1 MLHVVLIML
10 AIILLAVGLFGAALP
25 YLPGLP
31 LAFLGTILLGRLT
44 DFQFFDTRW
53 LWFFGS
59 LTLASL
65 ACDQLAGFL
74 GSRWG
79 KSSLWG
85 TIGALIGGLIGVI
98 FFSIWGLI
106 LGPALGVL
114 ALEFVAKRDHL
125 RAVRVAR
132 VTLVASIIGLVIN
145 VLLAIVYAV
154 TLALILIF

>member
-1 MLHVVLIML
+1 MLDVILIIL
-10 AIILLAVGLFGAALP
+10 AIILLVVGLFGAALP

-44 DFQFFDTRW
+44 DFQYYSVDW
-53 LWFFGS
+53 LWLFGS

-114 ALEFVAKRDHL
+114 AFEMIAKRDHL

-132 VTLVASIIGLVIN
+132 VTLVASIVGLAVN
-145 VLLAIVYAV
+145 ALLAIIYAV
-154 TLALILIF
+154 TLTLVLIL

>member
-1 MLHVVLIML
+1 MLHIALIIL
-10 AIILLAVGLFGAALP
+10 AIILLLVGLLGAALP

-53 LWFFGS
+53 LWFFGL

-85 TIGALIGGLIGVI
+85 TVGAVLGGLIGVI
-98 FFSIWGLI
+98 FFSVWGII

-114 ALEFVAKRDHL
+114 VFEMVARRDHI
-125 RAVRVAR
+125 RAFRVAR
-132 VTLVASIIGLVIN
+132 VTLVASIIGLVVN
-145 VLLAIVYAV
+145 ALLAIVFAV
-154 TLALILIF
+154 TLVLTLIF

>member
-1 MLHVVLIML
+1 MFHVVLIIL
-10 AIILLAVGLFGAALP
+10 AIILLAIGLIGAALP

-44 DFQFFDTRW
+44 DFGYFDARW

-85 TIGALIGGLIGVI
+85 TLGAVTGGLIGVI
-98 FFSIWGLI
+98 FFGVWGII

-114 ALEFVAKRDHL
+114 AFEMMAKRDHL

-132 VTLVASIIGLVIN
+132 VTLVASIVGLAVN
-145 VLLAIVYAV
+145 ALLAIIYAV
-154 TLALILIF
+154 TLALVFIF